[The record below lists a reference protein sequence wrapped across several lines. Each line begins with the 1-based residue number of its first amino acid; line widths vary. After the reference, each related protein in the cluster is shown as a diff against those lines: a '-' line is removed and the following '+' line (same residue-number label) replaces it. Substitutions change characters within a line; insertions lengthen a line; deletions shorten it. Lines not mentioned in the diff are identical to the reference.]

1 MIRVVI
7 GMMGMVVVIGV
18 IKYRDGGGGNGV
30 ITYRD
35 GGDGGEEMIKG
46 GDGGDKRWW
55 WGCSIGDMVIRY
67 CGVEVGLW
75 GRLVTILMVLVEG

>member
-1 MIRVVI
+1 MIMVVM

-46 GDGGDKRWW
+46 GDGGDKRW
-55 WGCSIGDMVIRY
+55 
-67 CGVEVGLW
+67 
-75 GRLVTILMVLVEG
+75 